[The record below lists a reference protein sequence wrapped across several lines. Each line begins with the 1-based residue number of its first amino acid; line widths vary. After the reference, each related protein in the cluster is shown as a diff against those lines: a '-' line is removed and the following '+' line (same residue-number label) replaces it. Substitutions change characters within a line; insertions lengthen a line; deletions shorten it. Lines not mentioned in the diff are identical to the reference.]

1 MKKFLSLSCI
11 IILLILMTGCGKKLS
26 CEDGYILKE
35 KSCYKEIENKVAT
48 EVYTCEDG
56 YTLKEDNSKCEKT
69 ETVAAKK
76 QYSCNNGYNLSGD
89 KCLGVST
96 INATPTYSCPNGGTL
111 SGSKCVQRVADTQAL
126 KSRYYCP
133 YDHLTLEGKI
143 CYSEPIPS
151 NVECQDSIKIG
162 NRCAVNAIFEYYC
175 VRGEQVSNSICM
187 VTVSTQANVSYSC
200 QSGYTLNGTKCSKN
214 VSVNANTNYTCDNE
228 YTLKDNTC
236 QKIVES
242 DRIVNYTCEDN
253 YELKENKCI
262 LYDMKEAVKK

>member
-1 MKKFLSLSCI
+1 MKKILKLSYI
-11 IILLILMTGCGKKLS
+11 MILLILITGCGKKLS
-26 CEDGYILKE
+26 CEDGYTLKD
-35 KSCYKEIENKVAT
+35 KACYKEIENKVAT
-48 EVYTCEDG
+48 EVYTCKDG

-69 ETVAAKK
+69 ETVDAIK

-111 SGSKCVQRVADTQAL
+111 SGSKCVQRVADIQAL
-126 KSRYYCP
+126 SYRYYCSMGMLSGTKCLFTP
-133 YDHLTLEGKI
+133 GPATGRCPAGTIQID
-143 CYSEPIPS
+143 S
-151 NVECQDSIKIG
+151 NTCSRDALK
-162 NRCAVNAIFEYYC
+162 EYYC
-175 VRGEQVSNSICM
+175 LRGEKIGSMCYVDVATS
-187 VTVSTQANVSYSC
+187 ADVSYSC
-200 QSGYTLNGTKCSKN
+200 QSGYTLNGSICSKS
-214 VSVNANTNYTCDNE
+214 VSINANINYTCDSG

-262 LYDMKEAVKK
+262 LYDIKEAVKK